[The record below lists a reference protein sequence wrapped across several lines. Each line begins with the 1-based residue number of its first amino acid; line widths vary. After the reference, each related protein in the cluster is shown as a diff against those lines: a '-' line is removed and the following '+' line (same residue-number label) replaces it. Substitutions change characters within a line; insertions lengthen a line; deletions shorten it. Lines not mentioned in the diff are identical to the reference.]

1 MVEIKPFKGVLY
13 NKEKIE
19 DFSLVIT
26 PPYDVINEKEQ
37 EEFYRSSPYNIVR
50 LLLGKEQSGDDGE
63 NKYTRAGKEFEEWQ
77 QKKILKRDEKDC
89 IYIYSQT
96 FNVNGNSFTR
106 IGFISLVKLE
116 ELGKGVLPHE
126 KTLEKPFKDR
136 LALIEAT
143 KANLG
148 CVFTLYDDRQKII
161 DGFIKE
167 KVNSNEPDISF
178 EDKFG
183 IKHKLWKVSDVDF
196 IEKVKKEM
204 LQYQCIIAD
213 GHHRYRSVSKFQE
226 EFPELEDAKYTMCC
240 FVNSFNEGLFVLPI
254 DRFVFNLENVD
265 INNILAKLKEYF
277 EIEGVTDVNELI
289 KKVDDTKVLVDK
301 TANLKN
307 HVFGMYCYLNK
318 KSYFLKLKNN
328 NILDVYYPDD
338 ADVYKK
344 LDINILHKIVFEN
357 VLGISTE
364 DQYKGVHIEYTKGN
378 ERALEKIEENKY
390 QFAFF
395 LNAPL
400 MREIFLTARAN
411 ETMPQKSTYFYPKI
425 YSGLVINKIDE

>member
-1 MVEIKPFKGVLY
+1 MVEIKPLRGLLY

-37 EEFYRSSPYNIVR
+37 EEFYNGSAYNIVR
-50 LLLGKEQSGDDGE
+50 LLLGKEQEGDDGE
-63 NKYTRAGKEFEEWQ
+63 NKYTRAGKQLEEWQ
-77 QKKILKRDEKDC
+77 QKGILKRDEKDC

-106 IGFISLVKLE
+106 IGFISLVRLE
-116 ELGKGVLPHE
+116 ELGKGMLPHE

-148 CVFTLYDDRQKII
+148 CVFTLYDDRQKVI

-178 EDKFG
+178 EDG
-183 IKHKLWKVSDVDF
+183 IKHKLWKVSDKDF

-204 LQYQCIIAD
+204 MQYQCIIAD
-213 GHHRYRSVSKFQE
+213 GHHRYKSVCKFKE
-226 EFPELEDAKYTMCC
+226 EFPDLEDANYTLCC
-240 FVNSFNEGLFVLPI
+240 FINSFNEGLFILPI
-254 DRFVFNLENVD
+254 DRFVFNLENAD
-265 INNILAKLKEYF
+265 IDKILTQSGEYF
-277 EIEGVTDVNELI
+277 EIEEVSDVNDLI

-301 TANLKN
+301 TVNLKN

-328 NILDVYYPDD
+328 DILDEYYPSDT
-338 ADVYKK
+338 DVYKK

-357 VLGISTE
+357 VLGISEE
-364 DQYKGVHIEYTKGN
+364 DQYKGIHIEYTKGN
-378 ERALEKIEENKY
+378 KRALEKLEDNKY

-400 MREIFLTARAN
+400 MREIFLTARAD

-425 YSGLVINKIDE
+425 YSGLVINKIER